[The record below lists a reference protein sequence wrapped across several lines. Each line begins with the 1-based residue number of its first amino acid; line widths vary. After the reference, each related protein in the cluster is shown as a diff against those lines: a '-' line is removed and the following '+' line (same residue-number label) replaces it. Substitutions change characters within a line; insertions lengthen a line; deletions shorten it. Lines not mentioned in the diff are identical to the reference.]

1 MKNLVNR
8 VQLIGNLGSDPELL
22 TMSTGTSMAKFRLA
36 TNEYFQNKK
45 GEKVTE
51 TTWHNI
57 VAWGP
62 QGERIAAMFQKGMQ
76 VAITGKLRNRSYETK
91 DGAKKYTS
99 EVILNDYY
107 KLSKSASEKGT
118 ISSTSKEDTL
128 PF

>member
-1 MKNLVNR
+1 MKNLVNQI
-8 VQLIGNLGSDPELL
+8 QLIGNLGSDPELL
-22 TMSTGTSMAKFRLA
+22 TLETGTSMAKFRLA

-91 DGAKKYTS
+91 TGEKKFIT
-99 EVILNDYY
+99 EIVVNDFYRITREEQANAP
-107 KLSKSASEKGT
+107 LTA
-118 ISSTSKEDTL
+118 
-128 PF
+128 